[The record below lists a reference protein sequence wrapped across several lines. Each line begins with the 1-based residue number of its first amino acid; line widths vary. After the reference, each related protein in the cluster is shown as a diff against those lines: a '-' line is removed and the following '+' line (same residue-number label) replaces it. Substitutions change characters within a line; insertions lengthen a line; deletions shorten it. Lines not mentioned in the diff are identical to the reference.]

1 MLPTLGNVFLLVMLV
16 EGTFELLNGGNSCG
30 MERVGGF
37 VLLLSMGAPD
47 NEAWMRPLRTWVP
60 EPAVYLDIRPNSRPG
75 WAIEGKVVDIED
87 GI

>member
-47 NEAWMRPLRTWVP
+47 NEAWMRPL
-60 EPAVYLDIRPNSRPG
+60 
-75 WAIEGKVVDIED
+75 
-87 GI
+87 